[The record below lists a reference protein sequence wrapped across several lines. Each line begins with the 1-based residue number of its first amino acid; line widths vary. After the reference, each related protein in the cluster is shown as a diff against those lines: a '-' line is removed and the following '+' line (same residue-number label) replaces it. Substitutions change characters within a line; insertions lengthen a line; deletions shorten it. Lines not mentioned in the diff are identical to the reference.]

1 MEEKMMDVTRR
12 LRAIERD
19 RARYNAVPVRVAQD
33 KFRRFLLQAERE
45 GIDLRPWEKRVN
57 SLARGL
63 GFPDLAPPRPFL
75 GKSDTSR
82 T

>member
-19 RARYNAVPVRVAQD
+19 RARYNALPVRVAQD
-33 KFRRFLLQAERE
+33 KFRRFLEEAARE
-45 GIDLRPWEKRVN
+45 GIDLSAWQKRIN

-63 GFPDLAPPRPFL
+63 GFPDLAPPQPFL
-75 GKSDTSR
+75 GKSDTDR